1 MESDFEVQLVELYKL
16 CYLYINQFDIT
27 HFFCLEISQNGLI
40 YCTCSIQP
48 ILIATL
54 SQIVTVSCMP
64 KNWRISYF
72 DTKNGY
78 NGASMVDA
86 SNNPLLQR
94 TFPWNWIQIPNFFF
108 CGKGFILGYIIYSWL
123 LLCFQRDG
131 KHFNQLN
138 LLINLHDHM

>member
-1 MESDFEVQLVELYKL
+1 MDPDFEVQLVVLYKL

-27 HFFCLEISQNGLI
+27 HFFCLEISQNGLT
-40 YCTCSIQP
+40 YCTCSIRP

-54 SQIVTVSCMP
+54 SQIVTP
-64 KNWRISYF
+64 KNWTIF
-72 DTKNGY
+72 DTKNGF
-78 NGASMVDA
+78 NGASMVHA